1 MNDLAKKGISI
12 ATPHLQE
19 RLAGLKTI
27 AELVSLDPFRG
38 WVMAMVATY
47 GLRNHEIWHVNASNA
62 EPMSGWVR
70 ISSCSAPLQVMLCLR
85 AKASTRSKVSL
96 FMAARRDAT
105 PNRLTAT
112 ASMEPRGA
120 VRTVRHHLEAQGSGS
135 PMPDHS
141 CHPLG
146 R

>member
-1 MNDLAKKGISI
+1 VNDLAKKGISI

-70 ISSCSAPLQVMLCLR
+70 TSSCRAPLQVMLCLR

-96 FMAARRDAT
+96 FMAMVFLWLPIRWR
-105 PNRLTAT
+105 
-112 ASMEPRGA
+112 SGRGLSWA
-120 VRTVRHHLEAQGSGS
+120 GVMGRSSGNGW
-135 PMPDHS
+135 
-141 CHPLG
+141 C
-146 R
+146 